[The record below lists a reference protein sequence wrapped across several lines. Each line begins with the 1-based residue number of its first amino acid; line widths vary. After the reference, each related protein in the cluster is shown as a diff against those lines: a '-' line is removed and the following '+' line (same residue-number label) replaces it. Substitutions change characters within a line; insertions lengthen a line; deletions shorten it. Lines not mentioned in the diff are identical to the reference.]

1 MRCSRWGSACR
12 RGGYKDLDDYL
23 VRMLGASGVQTI
35 TLSEADHGAWVR
47 LARTTVYKDFAAKVP
62 DGKQLIDEALAV
74 K

>member
-1 MRCSRWGSACR
+1 MSA
-12 RGGYKDLDDYL
+12 GGYKDMDDYL